1 MKIAFLSDQIYP
13 RTSAD
18 AEQIF
23 SSLSAL
29 GTISEVTL
37 VSFRYRYSKKIDKTD
52 LESYFQKKCTF
63 QLEFISTLFRN
74 IRSFEKISF
83 ALKSVLLF
91 GSKDYDVVY
100 TRNIPVLI
108 AFLLFSNKYLIFESY
123 RPWPDRNIQS
133 KFLFK
138 KISKN
143 TKLIGIVTHS
153 NFSKNSYLKAGFNNK
168 KLLVAHNAFDIGE
181 YNPQEESEVR
191 NQLNISK
198 DKLLVTYTGR
208 ISAKKGLNQ
217 FLRLAEENSEI
228 QFLLVGSE
236 KRGSIEKRAEKLQNV
251 RVLGWQ
257 KKQYV
262 FSLLTASDILYIPPT
277 LVARDKVGNTVLP
290 LKTFIYKASGTA
302 IFGPDS
308 EDVTEVL
315 THRKTA
321 YLVEPDDW
329 SKEMDGFNELVTDNE
344 LRGRIGANAR
354 KEMFDNTWE
363 NRAFDILSFINNSI
377 PT

>member
-37 VSFRYRYSKKIDKTD
+37 VSFRYNYSKKIDKSD
-52 LESYFQKKCTF
+52 LEKYFEKKCTF
-63 QLEFISTLFRN
+63 NLRFVTSLLPN
-74 IRSFEKISF
+74 IRSIEKVCF
-83 ALKSVLLF
+83 ALKAAF
-91 GSKDYDVVY
+91 KYRNENFDVFY

-108 AFLLFSNKYLIFESY
+108 SLLLFSKKKVVFESF
-123 RPWPDRNIQS
+123 RPWPDRNLQS
-133 KFLFK
+133 RLFFK
-138 KISKN
+138 WISNKEQ
-143 TKLIGIVTHS
+143 LLGIVIHS
-153 NFSKNSYLKAGFNNK
+153 NFAKKSYLKAGFNNK

-181 YNPQEESEVR
+181 YDPQEESEVR
-191 NQLNISK
+191 NQLNFSK
-198 DKLLVTYTGR
+198 DKLLITYTGR

-308 EDVTEVL
+308 EDVNEVL

-329 SKEMDGFNELVTDNE
+329 SKEVDGINELASNNE
-344 LRGRIGANAR
+344 LRERIGANAR
-354 KEMFDNTWE
+354 KEMLDNTWE